1 MAELQT
7 IYGIHAAEALIAK
20 RADRI
25 VNVWFDQ
32 QRVDEKLTGLKEQ
45 LAGIGLA
52 FTLVDKKTLDKLSKH
67 GNHQGVLLTARLP
80 QELSEDALKNA
91 LALKEGNAFF
101 LVLDQVTDPHNLGA
115 CLRTALAAGV
125 DGVIVPKDN
134 ACRITATVCKVSSGA
149 AEVVPVY
156 RVTNLT
162 RTLKWLKTQAVW
174 LSGAAGEA
182 DKSLF
187 DAELSG
193 SVAIVMGAEGKG
205 LRKLTQEQC
214 DQLIKIPMV
223 HDMESLNV
231 SVAAGIIMYEVVRQN
246 SLACI

>member
-1 MAELQT
+1 MC
-7 IYGIHAAEALIAK
+7 I
-20 RADRI
+20 RDR
-25 VNVWFDQ
+25 
-32 QRVDEKLTGLKEQ
+32 
-45 LAGIGLA
+45 
-52 FTLVDKKTLDKLSKH
+52 
-67 GNHQGVLLTARLP
+67 
-80 QELSEDALKNA
+80 
-91 LALKEGNAFF
+91 
-101 LVLDQVTDPHNLGA
+101 
-115 CLRTALAAGV
+115 
-125 DGVIVPKDN
+125 
-134 ACRITATVCKVSSGA
+134 CRITATVCKVSSGA

-205 LRKLTQEQC
+205 LRKLTLEQC

-231 SVAAGIIMYEVVRQN
+231 SVAASIIMYEVVRQN
-246 SLACI
+246 SLASI

>member
-7 IYGIHAAEALIAK
+7 IYGIHAVEALISK

-32 QRVDEKLTGLKEQ
+32 QRVDEKLSGLKEE
-45 LAGIGLA
+45 LAKIGLA

-67 GNHQGVLLTARLP
+67 GNHQGVLLTAKLP
-80 QELSEDALKNA
+80 QELSEDMLKNA
-91 LALKEGNAFF
+91 LALKEGNSFF

-162 RTLKWLKTQAVW
+162 RTLKWLKSQAVW

-205 LRKLTQEQC
+205 LRKLTQKQC

-223 HDMESLNV
+223 NDMESLNV

-246 SLACI
+246 ALISI